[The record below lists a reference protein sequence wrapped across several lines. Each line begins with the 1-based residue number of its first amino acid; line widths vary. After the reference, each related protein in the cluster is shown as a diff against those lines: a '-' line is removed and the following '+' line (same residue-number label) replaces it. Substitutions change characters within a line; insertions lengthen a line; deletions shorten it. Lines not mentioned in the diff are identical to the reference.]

1 MDRKGNQSDLMVVD
15 FIINK
20 LQNLYGGKKVAPE
33 KTQECTGRKLFNIL
47 RVPILSTE

>member
-15 FIINK
+15 FIIDK
-20 LQNLYGGKKVAPE
+20 LQDLYGGKKAATE
-33 KTQECTGRKLFNIL
+33 KTQECTGRKPFNSL